1 MRTVLILLFDD
12 VEVLDFAGPFE
23 VFAVASELHEHTLFD
38 IKTVAQELRPI
49 RAVNGLSVNPDL
61 ALADAPQAEV
71 LIIPGGAGS
80 RAVMRDKTTIS
91 WVRDQAYAA
100 EKALSICSGARILA
114 AANLLDGLTI
124 TTHHEVMH
132 EMPEYAPGA
141 ICIDNVRFTDNGQ
154 VLTSAGISAGIDL
167 SLYVVSQLCGASVAE
182 KTARYMEYD
191 WRVRGPGQTDPSA
204 AARA

>member
-23 VFAVASELHEHTLFD
+23 VFAVTSELHAHTLFEV
-38 IKTVAQELRPI
+38 KTVARELRPV

-61 ALADAPQAEV
+61 ALADAPQADV

-80 RAVMRDKTTIS
+80 RAVMRDKVTVG

-100 EKALSICSGARILA
+100 EKVLSVCSGARILA
-114 AANLLDGLTI
+114 SADLLDGLTI
-124 TTHHEVMH
+124 TTHHEVLP
-132 EMPEYAPGA
+132 EMPDYAPGA
-141 ICIDNVRFTDNGQ
+141 ICLDDVRFTDNGQ
-154 VLTSAGISAGIDL
+154 ILTSAGISAGIDL
-167 SLYVVSQLCGASVAE
+167 SLYVVGQLCGSAAAE

-191 WRVRGPGQTDPSA
+191 WRVRGPGQST
-204 AARA
+204 R